1 MAGHLVEY
9 TVLGA
14 ALVWASRAAWSL
26 LVLVAVV
33 GFPLALIDELYQHIF
48 GSGRLF
54 ELRDLVVDLVGLTL
68 GAVVTDRLRRRP
80 RGG

>member
-14 ALVWASRAAWSL
+14 ALVWAARGAWTL

-33 GFPLALIDELYQHIF
+33 AFPLALIDELYQHIF

>member
-1 MAGHLVEY
+1 VAGHLVEY

-14 ALVWASRAAWSL
+14 ALVWAARGAWTL
-26 LVLVAVV
+26 VVLVAVV
-33 GFPLALIDELYQHIF
+33 GFPLALIDELYQHTF

-54 ELRDLVVDLVGLTL
+54 ELRDLGVDVVGLTL
-68 GAVVTDRLRRRP
+68 GGVVTDRLRRP